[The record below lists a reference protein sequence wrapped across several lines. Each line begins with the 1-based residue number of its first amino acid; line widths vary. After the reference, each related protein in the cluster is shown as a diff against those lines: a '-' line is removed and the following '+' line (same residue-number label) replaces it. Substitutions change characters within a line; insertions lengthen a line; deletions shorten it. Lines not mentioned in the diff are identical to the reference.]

1 MGFLR
6 EPTHILML
14 LIVLV
19 ILFGAKRLPDSAKA
33 VGKSLRIFKAE
44 MKDLKEDDK
53 KSGTDETPKS

>member
-1 MGFLR
+1 
-6 EPTHILML
+6 ML

-44 MKDLKEDDK
+44 LKDLKEDDK

>member
-44 MKDLKEDDK
+44 IKDLKSDESK
-53 KSGTDETPKS
+53 PGNDETPKA

>member
-44 MKDLKEDDK
+44 IKDLKDEDK
-53 KSGTDETPKS
+53 KPGTDETPKS